1 MMEVLPKDPR
11 SQEPW
16 WNDRCEELYRQ
27 ECEARLRFEK
37 NPSLEASKAFRRLQR
52 RFSKAVLAAQES
64 YAYKMQLAPG
74 KFGADYPLT
83 EENVKAQE
91 ITKIKEKKKKKKS
104 SKDDG
109 NESDAGNLDLNQEMY
124 SLAHYISDQEELV
137 NQMFSII
144 KGPKLEAMLPPILR
158 SIPLHELK
166 SLCLHELRGMSKK
179 RILCIINGQEM
190 DGSSESEEEE
200 EVKDKVVGTNN
211 KSDDSSSKKT
221 VLAAD
226 KIIENTDNN
235 QGIPAYL
242 LKTIKVEDQEADN
255 SGTKNTSGG
264 KSVLELLE
272 LQMRARIIKTML
284 EKGDDGKALTEDA
297 IVALMGTTAPS
308 QVVNAVSVVKVEKD
322 TEAAEVQ
329 NIKDYSK
336 GDKEMDKK
344 KSTEEKR
351 HRDDNGKHSRSSHK
365 KEHHHRRGSKR
376 QKSTEVIDS
385 EEENEKKSRR
395 DRSSEKRLHKKKKI
409 TRKEFEERMKRAKK
423 NRSYRQRKS
432 SEDEEKVKTL
442 QKSESAKNEELGTE
456 NKAKDENLQNN
467 DKKGEDGEIEPEK
480 DSEAVSEREEGEA
493 VSEKEEGELDSDEEE
508 EGACSPSDISSASY
522 YSSSRSYTSRSRSR
536 SYSRSWSRSP
546 VRKRGRGRGR
556 GRGRSRSRSWTRS
569 RSRSRSTD
577 RRKRDVGRTSKRT
590 RRDNR
595 NSGSV
600 KMSSGIVSLPSTSNN
615 KQQKEE
621 EDNWGQSCDIEFVDS
636 EEDFDDNAADSAKAT
651 AINSKKPLPM
661 KGQNS
666 ERASIS
672 FSFQKKTVPS
682 ITPNVDLDDLP
693 LKSSS
698 LGIGKEIKI
707 SDEEITPN
715 KELEEPDEII
725 NLDSPKMP
733 SDEILISS
741 DSEQEVKDVV
751 KVKSVRVEKR
761 EQLHAAKVAE
771 FSKGKEIAIP
781 SDGSAYLDKADA
793 VVSNGNQASVVTS
806 EETELRVRTRSNDEL
821 SILGKLSL
829 DQRCSEKLDVDNME
843 KSKEDSIKSFPCV
856 SSNSGVEIGT
866 EACTKQGDS
875 AVGEKINK
883 NEKLDVEPLRRSE
896 ETGKVERYF
905 VNNVCSVGEE
915 EDLSVAKPLSTVSE
929 NSGKFC
935 QIDVTSDSDKT
946 QEIVLLKNDAPN
958 VSESLHGIDVKVNTS
973 EQECEKICL
982 DMSETLDKECGQ
994 PYVISNESDS
1004 KSELTNKQ
1012 ALSGASHAMR
1022 ESEQIIK
1029 TDMQKPH
1036 EVRAQRVILEHLQ
1049 DSYNEEQDSNQE
1061 SSSEDQGITTK
1072 PNVENVTI
1080 DFFKEKSPAE
1090 KDKCEESINNT
1101 MEVNKEAPAEVNK
1114 ENKQEAVKGEDL
1126 NEQEKTGERME
1137 NYNCGKKE
1145 RGSEYLVS
1153 NDDCGINKP
1162 STDDFYRGADELT
1175 FSDDDDGTCRKEDL
1189 EEMNENKGNEP
1200 IRINMGLIR
1209 KHIPRTKKAEM
1220 EAPGKSW
1227 TKKEKK
1233 KKEKPKD
1240 VLAME
1245 GIGLLKK
1252 TLIESVQ
1259 SPSSREEEEESHMD
1273 QKEIGEQTNDDD
1285 TCTSWGISSVS
1296 SKEETSMDSRV
1307 PSPKENA
1314 ADKIDASPSSENYE
1328 NIEMPVTSSDQK
1340 KNSQN
1345 TEIIGVIEAISQ
1357 SDVNQ
1362 MDDIDIGG
1370 SSWSMRWL
1378 QSEKV
1383 QKVVSSSKMLSRVRK
1398 KIQKKDKATKVV
1410 TTTEKPFIPAKK
1422 IPDPVVP
1429 IIGSIEEYERLFGM
1443 KAKKPNDEPADP
1455 ADGAVQASHTSGK
1468 EFDQPSSE
1476 AVQQPQKKRTNFG
1489 SDDEGEDSE
1498 EEALWSK
1505 ILGK

>member
-1 MMEVLPKDPR
+1 MMLDVNCR
-11 SQEPW
+11 
-16 WNDRCEELYRQ
+16 
-27 ECEARLRFEK
+27 
-37 NPSLEASKAFRRLQR
+37 
-52 RFSKAVLAAQES
+52 
-64 YAYKMQLAPG
+64 APG
-74 KFGADYPLT
+74 NFGADYPLT

-104 SKDDG
+104 NKDDG

-179 RILCIINGQEM
+179 RIICIINGQEM
-190 DGSSESEEEE
+190 EGSSESDEEE
-200 EVKDKVVGTNN
+200 EVRDKVVGTNN
-211 KSDDSSSKKT
+211 KSDDSSLKKT
-221 VLAAD
+221 VVAAD
-226 KIIENTDNN
+226 RVIENTDSN

-242 LKTIKVEDQEADN
+242 LKTIKVEDQEADS
-255 SGTKNTSGG
+255 SGTKNSSGG

-297 IVALMGTTAPS
+297 IVALMGTTAQS
-308 QVVNAVSVVKVEKD
+308 QVANAVSVVKMEKD
-322 TEAAEVQ
+322 TEAAEGQ
-329 NIKDYSK
+329 NNKDYSK

-351 HRDDNGKHSRSSHK
+351 HRDDNGKHGRSGHK
-365 KEHHHRRGSKR
+365 KEHHRRRGSKR

-442 QKSESAKNEELGTE
+442 QKSESAKDEELGTE

-480 DSEAVSEREEGEA
+480 DGEAVSEKEEGEA

-546 VRKRGRGRGR
+546 VRRRGRGKGRGRGR
-556 GRGRSRSRSWTRS
+556 SRSRSRSWTRS

-577 RRKRDVGRTSKRT
+577 RRKRDVGRAPKRT

-595 NSGSV
+595 NSGNV

-636 EEDFDDNAADSAKAT
+636 EEDFDDNAADSAKTAT
-651 AINSKKPLPM
+651 VNSKKPLPM

-707 SDEEITPN
+707 SDEGITPN
-715 KELEEPDEII
+715 KDLEEPDEII

-741 DSEQEVKDVV
+741 DSEQEVKDIV

-761 EQLHAAKVAE
+761 EQLHAVKVAE

-781 SDGSAYLDKADA
+781 RDGSAHLGKADA
-793 VVSNGNQASVVTS
+793 VVSNGNQASMVTF
-806 EETELRVRTRSNDEL
+806 EETELQVRTKSNDEL
-821 SILGKLSL
+821 RTLVK
-829 DQRCSEKLDVDNME
+829 KLDADNMQ
-843 KSKEDSIKSFPCV
+843 KSKEDSTKSFPCI
-856 SSNSGVEIGT
+856 SSNSGMEIEQ

-875 AVGEKINK
+875 AAGEKINQSERIEVK
-883 NEKLDVEPLRRSE
+883 PHRSE
-896 ETGKVERYF
+896 ETGKEERDF
-905 VNNVCSVGEE
+905 VNNVCSVGEDQ
-915 EDLSVAKPLSTVSE
+915 DLLVAKTLSTVSE
-929 NSGKFC
+929 NSGNFC
-935 QIDVTSDSDKT
+935 QVDITSDSDKT
-946 QEIVLLKNDAPN
+946 QETVLPKTDASN
-958 VSESLHGIDVKVNTS
+958 VSENLHGIDIKENTS
-973 EQECEKICL
+973 EQEYEKICL
-982 DMSETLDKECGQ
+982 DTSETLDKGRGQ

-1012 ALSGASHAMR
+1012 ALCGVSQAMR
-1022 ESEQIIK
+1022 EKEEIIK
-1029 TDMQKPH
+1029 TDMQKPY

-1061 SSSEDQGITTK
+1061 SSNEDQRIITK
-1072 PNVENVTI
+1072 PNVENVTT
-1080 DFFKEKSPAE
+1080 DFLKEKSPEE
-1090 KDKCEESINNT
+1090 KDKCEEPINDT
-1101 MEVNKEAPAEVNK
+1101 IEVNEGLPAEVNR
-1114 ENKQEAVKGEDL
+1114 ENKQGTVKGEDW
-1126 NEQEKTGERME
+1126 NVHEKTGERME
-1137 NYNCGKKE
+1137 NYNSDKKE

-1175 FSDDDDGTCRKEDL
+1175 FSDDDDGNEGS
-1189 EEMNENKGNEP
+1189 EEVNENKAVEP
-1200 IRINMGLIR
+1200 IRINTGLIR
-1209 KHIPRTKKAEM
+1209 KRIPRTKKVEM

-1273 QKEIGEQTNDDD
+1273 RKEIGEQTNDDD

-1307 PSPKENA
+1307 QSPKENA
-1314 ADKIDASPSSENYE
+1314 AERIDASPSSENYE
-1328 NIEMPVTSSDQK
+1328 NNEMPDTSSDQK
-1340 KNSQN
+1340 KNAQN

-1443 KAKKPNDEPADP
+1443 KAKKPNEEAAD
-1455 ADGAVQASHTSGK
+1455 AVDGAVQESHTPGK
-1468 EFDQPSSE
+1468 ELDQPSS
-1476 AVQQPQKKRTNFG
+1476 AVVQESQKKRTNFG